1 MWNWSACAYN
11 EIFPPI
17 SWQLS
22 NSWWQ
27 GAWENRSPLLPPTA
41 PDRTGRD
48 KQGPHSAGYPEPSKH
63 PYTAQHHRE
72 PFAPT
77 ALCHLLQIQGNP
89 HLRGHFCAAHHCVP
103 RAVARLAPTLPSA
116 IAIAFIYFLNYT
128 VFPAPLNLIKLWP
141 KILSQR
147 REQKKCFCAR
157 TSITV
162 ILIITRKKPSKVLK
176 HFRDGMQ
183 EFRLLGWVRQ
193 STVSLQ
199 PFGSAPE
206 TGSVQLGTPG
216 SCSRAGVSLG
226 IALSWQTLVEV
237 MHW

>member
-63 PYTAQHHRE
+63 PYTAQHHGE

-162 ILIITRKKPSKVLK
+162 ILIITKKKPAKSLNTSGMGCRSSDCWAESGRALWACSPLEVLLRQDRCSWG
-176 HFRDGMQ
+176 HQ
-183 EFRLLGWVRQ
+183 EAAAEQGF
-193 STVSLQ
+193 
-199 PFGSAPE
+199 P
-206 TGSVQLGTPG
+206 
-216 SCSRAGVSLG
+216 
-226 IALSWQTLVEV
+226 
-237 MHW
+237 